1 MKYIIKENKAI
12 VFIDNNKYIIQNPS
26 KEQIDTIISDD
37 EEKIK
42 NLLPKM
48 SDNLT
53 SEDISASKNLLARG
67 NCIYMRNVSDVSL
80 PEDLVKKILIAEKH
94 NDMKRIEKYKN
105 FWTLVSMNPDA
116 RVRNNMFWFI
126 RKWGMS
132 ISKAG
137 FIIAYRNVDV
147 VKKSEYDTKEV
158 VDLYYKTKYIDNKDP
173 NTIDYN
179 GNTLENVFQSIIFG
193 NMGDVYT
200 DNHSHTFTIRLGQV
214 VEMPREQ
221 CDSEQENSC
230 SRGLVM

>member
-1 MKYIIKENKAI
+1 MKYIIKENRAI
-12 VFIDNNKYIIQNPS
+12 VFIDNEKLVIEKPTS
-26 KEQIDTIISDD
+26 EQINTIISGD
-37 EEKIK
+37 EAKIR
-42 NLLPKM
+42 NLLKKDE
-48 SDNLT
+48 SIKKNEIEKSKIL
-53 SEDISASKNLLARG
+53 ISRG
-67 NCIYMRNVSDVSL
+67 CSVYMKNVSEVSL
-80 PEDLVKKILIAEKH
+80 PEDFTKKILIAEKY
-94 NDMKRIEKYKN
+94 NDAKRIEKYKN

-126 RKWGMS
+126 RKWDMS

-137 FIIAYRNVDV
+137 FIIAYRNVDI

-158 VDLYYKTKYIDNKDP
+158 VDLYYKTKYVDNKDP
-173 NTIDYN
+173 NIINYK
-179 GNTLENVFQSIIFG
+179 GNKLENVFQSIIFG

>member
-1 MKYIIKENKAI
+1 MKYIIKENRAI
-12 VFIDNNKYIIQNPS
+12 VFIDNEKLVIEKPTS
-26 KEQIDTIISDD
+26 EQINTIISGD
-37 EEKIK
+37 EAKIR
-42 NLLPKM
+42 NLLKKDE
-48 SDNLT
+48 SIKKNEIEKSKIL
-53 SEDISASKNLLARG
+53 ISRG
-67 NCIYMRNVSDVSL
+67 CSVYMKNVSEVSL
-80 PEDLVKKILIAEKH
+80 PEDFTKKILIAEKY
-94 NDMKRIEKYKN
+94 NDAKRIEKYKN

-126 RKWGMS
+126 RKWDMS

-137 FIIAYRNVDV
+137 FIIAYRNVDI

-158 VDLYYKTKYIDNKDP
+158 VDLYYKTKYVDNKDP
-173 NTIDYN
+173 NIINYK